1 MAGILNFPYPCKIEL
16 IVWSNIVKIIVN
28 ALICKTSV
36 PELAFGY
43 SKFSIGPANIHIPTV
58 HGSPISI
65 DINNVNVDFCFIA
78 L

>member
-1 MAGILNFPYPCKIEL
+1 MEL
-16 IVWSNIVKIIVN
+16 MVWSNIVKMIVN
-28 ALICKTSV
+28 ELICKTSV

-43 SKFSIGPANIHIPTV
+43 NKFSIGPANIHIPTV

-65 DINNVNVDFCFIA
+65 DINSVNVDFCFID